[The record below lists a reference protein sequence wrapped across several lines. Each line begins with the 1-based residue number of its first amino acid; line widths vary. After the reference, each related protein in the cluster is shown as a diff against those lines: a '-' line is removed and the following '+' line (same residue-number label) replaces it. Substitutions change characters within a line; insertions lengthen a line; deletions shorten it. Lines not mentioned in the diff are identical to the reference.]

1 MKKIVCCFLFVITFT
16 ACNSQDEMTD
26 VTIHY
31 NAYTRGSSL
40 DVTITQNSIIYKDSS
55 GEKAIAKKKL
65 FWQKLNSYIENIELE
80 SITSF
85 LPPSNDRISD
95 KALHATLL
103 IVKGG
108 DKFTSKTFDHGNP
121 PKELKPLLDFLFK
134 ELEIH

>member
-1 MKKIVCCFLFVITFT
+1 MIFT
-16 ACNSQDEMTD
+16 ACSSQDEMSN

-40 DVTITQNSIIYKDSS
+40 DVTITQNSIVYKDSS
-55 GEKAIAKKKL
+55 GEKTIIKKKL
-65 FWQKLNSYIENIELE
+65 FWQKLNNYIENIELQ

-85 LPPSNDRISD
+85 SPPSNDRISD
-95 KALHATLL
+95 KALHATLT
-103 IVKGG
+103 VFKGE